1 MSTSKSIFYNAH
13 HSPIGAF
20 ASFTLGYKGAKGG
33 LGLELGKP
41 ADQNIYIGLQSRDSD
56 NYEALP
62 FFEAV
67 EDASVRY
74 DVEKVDNSDSDQV
87 PSASTES
94 GLNTPAVGATQG
106 TRQLISAFRD
116 EEITREFTSG
126 TDTWTAGDLT
136 FRIYSPVRPVPEPL
150 SGDREALMDA
160 LVPAVLV
167 EMTIDNTQGQQPRKA
182 YFGYQGNDPYSAMRI
197 IGGPEG
203 GSLTGVGQGRLT
215 AILSADEGLWP
226 ARGFTLEKILKE
238 KHRENLAFGLG
249 ETAALL
255 MDVPAGEKRTYQ
267 FAVCFY
273 RGGIVTSGID
283 TTYWYTRYFAD
294 ILEAGKY
301 ALNRFNELTA
311 SCKEVE
317 QRLGVAALSEDQSF
331 MLAHS
336 IHSYYASTQL
346 LDADGEPF
354 WIVNEGEYRMMNT
367 LDLTAD
373 QLYFELAL
381 NPWTVRNELEWFV
394 KRYSYTDQVRFPGEE
409 KEYPGG
415 ITFTHDI
422 GVANVFSRPGHS
434 AYELVGIDDCFS
446 QMSHEELVNWLCCAT
461 VYIEQ
466 TQDREFVKEMLPVIR
481 DCFESMLNRD
491 HPDEQQRNGLMGLDS
506 SRTKGGAEITT
517 YDSLDVSLGQSRNN
531 IYLAGKCWAVYV
543 ALEKLFATEK
553 LAELSHHAGR
563 QADNCAASIAAQLTD
578 GGYIPAVIAE
588 NNDSRI
594 IPAIEGLVFPYFTG
608 CEGALDVNGRFGP
621 YLQALRTHFKTVL
634 VPGTCLFE
642 DGGWKLSSTSNNSW
656 LSKIYLS
663 QFIARELLD
672 VEWDE
677 TGKASDAAHVN
688 WLLHS
693 EESYWCWSDQILA
706 GVAVGS
712 KYYPRGV
719 TSILWLLEGKGNRLE
734 QIYASKEA
742 VQ

>member
-1 MSTSKSIFYNAH
+1 MNTSKSIFYNAH
-13 HSPIGAF
+13 HAPIGAF

-41 ADQNIYIGLQSRDSD
+41 ADQNVYIGLQSRDGD
-56 NYEALP
+56 NYQALP
-62 FFEAV
+62 FYEAS
-67 EDASVRY
+67 EDESSRY
-74 DVEKVDNSDSDQV
+74 DVEKLENGD
-87 PSASTES
+87 PAST
-94 GLNTPAVGATQG
+94 NATKAPQP
-106 TRQLISAFRD
+106 LITAFRD
-116 EEITREFTSG
+116 EDITREFTSG

-136 FRIYSPVRPVPEPL
+136 FRIYSPVRPVPDPTN
-150 SGDREALMDA
+150 GDREELMDA

-167 EMTIDNTQGQQPRKA
+167 EMTIDNTEGQQSRKA
-182 YFGYQGNDPYSAMRI
+182 YFGYQGNDPYSAMRL

-203 GSLTGVGQGRLT
+203 GSITGVGQGRLT
-215 AILSADEGLWP
+215 AIMSADDGLWP
-226 ARGFTLEKILKE
+226 ARGFTLEKLLQE

-249 ETAALL
+249 STAALL
-255 MDVPAGEKRTYQ
+255 MEVPAGEKRTYQ

-273 RGGIVTSGID
+273 RGGIVTTGMD
-283 TTYWYTRYFAD
+283 TTYWYTRYFSD
-294 ILEAGKY
+294 IQAAGEY
-301 ALNRFNELTA
+301 ALQRFSELTA
-311 SCKEVE
+311 SCGEVE
-317 QRLGVAALSEDQSF
+317 QRLGSAALTEDQSF

-346 LDADGEPF
+346 LDADGEPL
-354 WIVNEGEYRMMNT
+354 WVVNEGEYRMMNT

-409 KEYPGG
+409 KLYPGG

-466 TQDREFVKEMLPVIR
+466 TQDQAFVKNMLPVIQ

-491 HPDEQQRNGLMGLDS
+491 HPDAEQRNGLMGLDS
-506 SRTKGGAEITT
+506 SRTQGGAEITT

-553 LAELSHHAGR
+553 LADLSHQAGL
-563 QADNCAASIAAQLTD
+563 QADRCAASIAAQLTD

-608 CEGALDVNGRFGP
+608 CEAALDVNGRFGP
-621 YLQALRTHFKTVL
+621 YLKALQTHLKTVL

-663 QFIARELLD
+663 QFIARELLG
-672 VEWDE
+672 VEWNE
-677 TGKASDAAHVN
+677 TGKAADAAHVN
-688 WLLHS
+688 WLLHP
-693 EESYWCWSDQILA
+693 EESYWCWSDQILS

-719 TSILWLLEGKGNRLE
+719 TSILWLLEGKGNHLG

>member
-1 MSTSKSIFYNAH
+1 MSASKSIFYNAH

-41 ADQNIYIGLQSRDSD
+41 ADQNIYIGVQSRDGET
-56 NYEALP
+56 YQALP
-62 FFEAV
+62 FYEAT
-67 EDASVRY
+67 EDESVRY
-74 DVEKVDNSDSDQV
+74 DVEKLESSVEGEQEAGQPEVAGST
-87 PSASTES
+87 ASS
-94 GLNTPAVGATQG
+94 
-106 TRQLISAFRD
+106 TRAQQPYISAFRD
-116 EEITREFTSG
+116 EEITRNFTSG

-150 SGDREALMDA
+150 KGEREALMDA

-167 EMTIDNTQGQQPRKA
+167 EMTIDNTQGQQARKA
-182 YFGYQGNDPYSAMRI
+182 YFGYQGNDPYSAMRM

-215 AILSADEGLWP
+215 AIMSTDDGLWP
-226 ARGFTLEKILKE
+226 ALGFTLEKILQE
-238 KHRENLAFGLG
+238 KHVENLAFGLG
-249 ETAALL
+249 GTAALL
-255 MDVPAGEKRTYQ
+255 MEVPAGETRTYR

-273 RGGIVTSGID
+273 RGGIATSGID
-283 TTYWYTRYFAD
+283 TTYWYTRYFAN
-294 ILEAGKY
+294 IQEVGQY
-301 ALNRFNELTA
+301 ALNRYNELAA
-311 SCKEVE
+311 SCEE
-317 QRLGVAALSEDQSF
+317 ADQRLGTASLSEDQAF

-394 KRYSYTDQVRFPGEE
+394 KRYSYTDNVRFPGED

-466 TQDREFVKEMLPVIR
+466 TQDHSFVQDMLPVIQ
-481 DCFESMLNRD
+481 DCFQSMLNRD
-491 HPDEQQRNGLMGLDS
+491 HPEEQQRNGLMGLDS

-553 LAELSHHAGR
+553 LADLSLQAGR
-563 QADNCAASIAAQLTD
+563 QADLCAASVAAQLTEA
-578 GGYIPAVIAE
+578 GYIPAVIAE

-608 CEGALDVNGRFGP
+608 CEGALDVNGRFSS
-621 YLQALRTHFKTVL
+621 YLQALRTHLNTVL

-663 QFIARELLD
+663 QFITRELLGL
-672 VEWDE
+672 EWDE
-677 TGKASDAAHVN
+677 SGKQADAAHVN
-688 WLLHS
+688 WLLHP
-693 EESYWCWSDQILA
+693 EESYWCWSDQILS

-719 TSILWLLEGKGNRLE
+719 TSILWLLEGKGHQLGR
-734 QIYASKEA
+734 IYASKEA

>member
-41 ADQNIYIGLQSRDSD
+41 ADQNIYIGLQSREGEH
-56 NYEALP
+56 YEALP
-62 FFEAV
+62 FFEAT
-67 EDASVRY
+67 EDESVRY
-74 DVEKVDNSDSDQV
+74 DVEKLDNIENGIEEGGESQV
-87 PSASTES
+87 QSQPHTSTRS
-94 GLNTPAVGATQG
+94 KRP
-106 TRQLISAFRD
+106 LIAAFRD
-116 EEITREFTSG
+116 EEITRDFKSG

-136 FRIYSPVRPVPEPL
+136 FRIYSPVRPVPEPKH
-150 SGDREALMDA
+150 GDLEQLKDA

-167 EMTIDNTQGQQPRKA
+167 EMTIDNTQGQQSRKA
-182 YFGYQGNDPYSAMRI
+182 YFGYQGNDPYSAMRM

-203 GSLTGVGQGRLT
+203 GKLTGVGQGRLT
-215 AILSADEGLWP
+215 AIMSSDDGLYP
-226 ARGFTLEKILKE
+226 ALGFTLDKILQE
-238 KHRENLAFGLG
+238 KHVENLAFGLG
-249 ETAALL
+249 RTAALL
-255 MDVPAGEKRTYQ
+255 MEVPAGEKRTYQ

-273 RGGIVTSGID
+273 RGGIVTSGLD

-294 ILEAGKY
+294 IQEAGQY
-301 ALNRFNELTA
+301 ALDRFDTLTA
-311 SCKEVE
+311 SCEEAE
-317 QRLGVAALSEDQSF
+317 QRLDTSSLSDDQAF

-394 KRYSYTDQVRFPGEE
+394 KRYSYTDQVRFPGEDQL
-409 KEYPGG
+409 YPGG
-415 ITFTHDI
+415 LTFTHDI

-466 TQDREFVKEMLPVIR
+466 TKDQEFVKQMLPVIQ

-491 HPDEQQRNGLMGLDS
+491 HPDEDQRNGLMGLDS

-543 ALEKLFATEK
+543 ALEKLFAAEK
-553 LAELSHHAGR
+553 LSDLSLQAGR
-563 QADNCAASIAAQLTD
+563 QADRCAASVAAQLTE

-608 CEGALDVNGRFGP
+608 CEGALDVHGRFGS
-621 YLQALRTHFKTVL
+621 YLQALRTHLKTVL

-663 QFIARELLD
+663 QFITREILGM
-672 VEWDE
+672 EWDE
-677 TGKASDAAHVN
+677 SGQASDAAHVN
-688 WLLHS
+688 WLLHP
-693 EESYWCWSDQILA
+693 EESYWCWSDQILS

-719 TSILWLLEGKGNRLE
+719 TSILWLLEGKGTRLE

-742 VQ
+742 VR

>member
-41 ADQNIYIGLQSRDSD
+41 ADQNIYIGLQSRDGEH
-56 NYEALP
+56 YEALP
-62 FFEAV
+62 FFAAT
-67 EDASVRY
+67 EDESVRY
-74 DVEKVDNSDSDQV
+74 DVEKLDNAENGIEEGAETQAQSQK
-87 PSASTES
+87 PSSNQS
-94 GLNTPAVGATQG
+94 KRP
-106 TRQLISAFRD
+106 LIAAFRD
-116 EEITREFTSG
+116 EEITREFKPG

-136 FRIYSPVRPVPEPL
+136 FRIYSPVRPVPEPKD
-150 SGDREALMDA
+150 GDLEQLKDA

-167 EMTIDNTQGQQPRKA
+167 EMTIDNTQGQQSRRA
-182 YFGYQGNDPYSAMRI
+182 YFGYQGNDPYSAMRM

-203 GSLTGVGQGRLT
+203 GKLTGVGQGRLT
-215 AILSADEGLWP
+215 AIMSSDDGLYP
-226 ARGFTLEKILKE
+226 ALGFTLDKILQE
-238 KHRENLAFGLG
+238 KHVENLAFGLG
-249 ETAALL
+249 RTAALL
-255 MDVPAGEKRTYQ
+255 MEVPAGEKRTYH

-273 RGGIVTSGID
+273 RGGIVTSGLD

-294 ILEAGKY
+294 IQEAGQY
-301 ALNRFNELTA
+301 ALDRFDALTS
-311 SCKEVE
+311 SCEEAE
-317 QRLGVAALSEDQSF
+317 QRLDTSSLSDDQAF

-394 KRYSYTDQVRFPGEE
+394 KRYSYTDQVRFPGEDQL
-409 KEYPGG
+409 YPGG
-415 ITFTHDI
+415 LTFTHDI

-466 TQDREFVKEMLPVIR
+466 TKDQEFVKQMLPVIQ
-481 DCFESMLNRD
+481 DCFDSMLNRD
-491 HPDEQQRNGLMGLDS
+491 HPDEDQRNGLMGLDS

-543 ALEKLFATEK
+543 ALEKLFAAEK
-553 LAELSHHAGR
+553 LSDLSLQAGR
-563 QADNCAASIAAQLTD
+563 QADRCAASVAAQLTE

-594 IPAIEGLVFPYFTG
+594 IPAIEGLVFSYFTG
-608 CEGALDVNGRFGP
+608 CEGALDPHGRFSS
-621 YLQALRTHFKTVL
+621 YLQALRTHLKTVL

-663 QFIARELLD
+663 QFITREILGM
-672 VEWDE
+672 EWDE
-677 TGKASDAAHVN
+677 SGQASDAAHVN
-688 WLLHS
+688 WLLHP
-693 EESYWCWSDQILA
+693 EESYWCWSDQILS

-719 TSILWLLEGKGNRLE
+719 TSILWLLEGKGTRLE

-742 VQ
+742 VR